1 MNRAQKET
9 AIQSEQ
15 QSKSKQKIIDE
26 STFDTDIIQM
36 VLDPIIIDKDGNKIE
51 IKVPRPEYM
60 PEIFS

>member
-1 MNRAQKET
+1 MNSRQNQNK
-9 AIQSEQ
+9 
-15 QSKSKQKIIDE
+15 KIINE